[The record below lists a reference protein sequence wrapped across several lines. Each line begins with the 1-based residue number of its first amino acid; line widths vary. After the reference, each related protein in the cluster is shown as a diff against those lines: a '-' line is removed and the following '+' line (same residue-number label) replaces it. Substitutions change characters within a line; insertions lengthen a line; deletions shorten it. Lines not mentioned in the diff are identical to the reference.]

1 MAACLG
7 DAYFIFVCATF
18 KLSQYLIH
26 VPLVR
31 NLVIYFLSP
40 PHHVD
45 TSCGVVIT
53 LNRERQRWRLI
64 RGSYINY
71 VILCFKFFLVTV
83 HDCMLIYRL
92 CNVLFLLSPRPS
104 PTKLRRD
111 IITLPS
117 VRPSFRNIL
126 VNTLES
132 TSLNG
137 FWPNLVQRIW
147 NPIDFQGHRS
157 KVNVTES
164 NFYPVASLWTLES
177 TSFNGF
183 WPNLVH
189 T

>member
-40 PHHVD
+40 PHHAD
-45 TSCGVVIT
+45 TCYGRTDGRTVALLYPFATS
-53 LNRERQRWRLI
+53 LA
-64 RGSYINY
+64 RGEGIIKTKHYTIYIWA
-71 VILCFKFFLVTV
+71 
-83 HDCMLIYRL
+83 
-92 CNVLFLLSPRPS
+92 
-104 PTKLRRD
+104 

-117 VRPSFRNIL
+117 VRPSFRNIP

-164 NFYPVASLWTLES
+164 NFYPVASLWTQAWHIPSPKNLTFDLENQKGS
-177 TSFNGF
+177 RFS
-183 WPNLVH
+183 
-189 T
+189 